1 MSGYRYSKCES
12 APGCTQFLQG
22 RGTERQREK
31 EGELNLLNKLNKKLR
46 KDLNG
51 AHMNVVKRGVGSARA
66 VDFVTQIYTVP
77 LEPKIINK
85 QVFNAFQFYPENK
98 TLIFFDFPQLKI
110 PCYAHEL
117 YLYLYLHFYSHS
129 AQFKFKAFCLHQ

>member
-1 MSGYRYSKCES
+1 MSGYRYSRCES

-22 RGTERQREK
+22 RGSEGDIEREK

-66 VDFVTQIYTVP
+66 VDLVTQIYTVP
-77 LEPKIINK
+77 LEPKIINT
-85 QVFNAFQFYPENK
+85 QVFRAINAY
-98 TLIFFDFPQLKI
+98 
-110 PCYAHEL
+110 
-117 YLYLYLHFYSHS
+117 
-129 AQFKFKAFCLHQ
+129 KF

>member
-1 MSGYRYSKCES
+1 MYLCL
-12 APGCTQFLQG
+12 AIDTADANLLQG
-22 RGTERQREK
+22 APNSCRAEVPKER

-85 QVFNAFQFYPENK
+85 QVFRDINAYQF
-98 TLIFFDFPQLKI
+98 
-110 PCYAHEL
+110 
-117 YLYLYLHFYSHS
+117 
-129 AQFKFKAFCLHQ
+129 